1 MPEPYYQWQDGD
13 LILRCHL
20 QPKASRDEIS
30 GLHGDSVKIR
40 IAAPPIDGRAN
51 AALIRFLAKTFGVA
65 KRDVT
70 ILSGESGRG
79 KRVRILAPTRV
90 PDDLD
95 LSPN

>member
-1 MPEPYYQWQDGD
+1 MAASYYQWQDGD

-51 AALIRFLAKTFGVA
+51 TALIKFLAKAFGVA
-65 KRDVT
+65 KRDVS
-70 ILSGESGRG
+70 ILSGESGRE
-79 KRVRILAPTRV
+79 KRVRIQAPVKFPDGLA
-90 PDDLD
+90 
-95 LSPN
+95 LSSD